1 MSEDPDWSSRT
12 EWYCMQPGTLE
23 LLNDAGVHSIAVNP
37 SLNFG
42 YCHLMGKELN
52 YDTGT
57 CITDDKELEKVMRST

>member
-1 MSEDPDWSSRT
+1 
-12 EWYCMQPGTLE
+12 MQPGTLE

-52 YDTGT
+52 YDTST
-57 CITDDKELEKVMRST
+57 CVTDDKELEKVMRST